1 MLENYLIVHKK
12 LLPPYLEK
20 VIEARELLNSHKV
33 DSISQAVKKVGI
45 SRNTYYKYK
54 DFVFKE
60 KSENSRH
67 AVLSLVL
74 KDSQGALSSV
84 ISCLSHKATNIV
96 TISQAVPLSGL
107 ASVLITIDISQ
118 MSDSLDELISDLKKL
133 PATRKVDLSAIE

>member
-1 MLENYLIVHKK
+1 MKSDYLIVHKK

-74 KDSQGALSSV
+74 NDSQGALSSV

>member
-1 MLENYLIVHKK
+1 MKSDYLIVHKK

-60 KSENSRH
+60 KNENSRH

>member
-1 MLENYLIVHKK
+1 MKSDYLIVHKK
-12 LLPPYLEK
+12 LLPAYLEK

-84 ISCLSHKATNIV
+84 ISCLSHKSTNIV

>member
-1 MLENYLIVHKK
+1 MKSDYLIVHKK
-12 LLPPYLEK
+12 LLPAYLEK

-45 SRNTYYKYK
+45 SRNTCYKYK

>member
-1 MLENYLIVHKK
+1 MKSDYLIVHKK
-12 LLPPYLEK
+12 LLPAYLEK

-133 PATRKVDLSAIE
+133 PATKKVDLSAIE

>member
-1 MLENYLIVHKK
+1 MKSDYLIVHKK
-12 LLPPYLEK
+12 LLPAYLEK

-118 MSDSLDELISDLKKL
+118 MSDSLDKLISDLKKL

>member
-1 MLENYLIVHKK
+1 MKSDYLIVHKK
-12 LLPPYLEK
+12 LLPAYLEK

>member
-1 MLENYLIVHKK
+1 MKSDYLIVHKK

>member
-1 MLENYLIVHKK
+1 MKSDYLIVHKK
-12 LLPPYLEK
+12 LLPAYLEK

-74 KDSQGALSSV
+74 NDSQGALSSV